1 MRRLISAKKILV
13 KSTYQIQYVDMYKEK
28 FIAENFNLSK
38 AKLVELRKT
47 GVFEID
53 IDYVKKE
60 KKNGAHVIL
69 WTEKGLNKLIVI
81 TGASSNGR
89 KSDLQSDNGGS
100 TPPASTISGR
110 VVQGSEHTAHNG
122 QDAGSTPAT
131 PTETVPA
138 IVKRKHTNKKLVM
151 CEIRGQ
157 PVNVLVR
164 DSSFLRVNSIINA
177 KFRGG
182 RWVGDFRVASNGR
195 IFIS

>member
-1 MRRLISAKKILV
+1 
-13 KSTYQIQYVDMYKEK
+13 MYKEK

-47 GVFEID
+47 GMFDID

-60 KKNGAHVIL
+60 KKNGSHVIL

-89 KSDLQSDNGGS
+89 KSDLQSDNEGS

-110 VVQGSEHTAHNG
+110 VVQGSEPTAHNG

-138 IVKRKHTNKKLVM
+138 IVKKKYVNRRMVL
-151 CEIRGQ
+151 CEIRGR
-157 PVNVLVR
+157 PVNVFVK
-164 DSSFLRVNSIINA
+164 DSSFLRINSIINA
-177 KFRGG
+177 RYRGE
-182 RWVGDFRVASNGR
+182 RWVGDFKVASNGR

>member
-1 MRRLISAKKILV
+1 
-13 KSTYQIQYVDMYKEK
+13 MYKEK
-28 FIAENFNLSK
+28 FIAENFNLNK
-38 AKLVELRKT
+38 AKLVELRKS
-47 GVFEID
+47 GVFELD

-60 KKNGAHVIL
+60 KKNGTYVIL

-81 TGASSNGR
+81 TGASSNGK

-138 IVKRKHTNKKLVM
+138 IVRRKHVNKRIVT

-157 PVNVLVR
+157 SVNVVVK
-164 DSSFLRVNSIINA
+164 DSSFLRINSIINA
-177 KFRGG
+177 KHRGG
-182 RWVGDFRVASNGR
+182 KWVGDFKVASNGR